1 MTATPVPP
9 SAQLRAVLGV
19 SRARVLSLRLAY
31 QGHDHVRVIASC
43 AAASEVLSLLERG
56 DVDGAILDEELHGLD
71 RARLA
76 LLKER
81 RSPLVLLSRRPEA
94 VQWQGLAG
102 PGRAL
107 ETDPADILLALR
119 RAVQGE
125 YTPRRPGRRPVR
137 TATPSTSPPAAQSE
151 PAATGAQPARDVL
164 QLQLQHELGVIGLWS
179 GRGAM
184 GKTTLGLN
192 GLALGGAVESTA
204 LV

>member
-1 MTATPVPP
+1 MTTPAPP
-9 SAQLRAVLGV
+9 LRVVLGV

-56 DVDGAILDEELHGLD
+56 DADGAILDEELHGLD

-102 PGRAL
+102 PVLPL
-107 ETDPADILLALR
+107 EADPADILLALL

-125 YTPRRPGRRPVR
+125 YTLRRPGRRPVR
-137 TATPSTSPPAAQSE
+137 TATPSASQPVAQSE
-151 PAATGAQPARDVL
+151 PAATGAQ
-164 QLQLQHELGVIGLWS
+164 
-179 GRGAM
+179 
-184 GKTTLGLN
+184 
-192 GLALGGAVESTA
+192 
-204 LV
+204 